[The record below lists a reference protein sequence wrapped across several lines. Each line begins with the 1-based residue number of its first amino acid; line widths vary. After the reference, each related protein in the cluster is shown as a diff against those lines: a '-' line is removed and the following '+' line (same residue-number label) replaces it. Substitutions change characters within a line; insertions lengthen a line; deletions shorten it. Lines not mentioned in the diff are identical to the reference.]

1 MNFNI
6 IVKSIYL
13 YIIETKS
20 QAINMGNGGVPVCR
34 LCWNIRCECKVEKKM
49 TNSVQQAPA
58 NSDQQAPA
66 NSVQQAPA
74 NSTQ

>member
-1 MNFNI
+1 
-6 IVKSIYL
+6 
-13 YIIETKS
+13 
-20 QAINMGNGGVPVCR
+20 MGNGGVPVCR